1 MRPGAPELTA
11 LILNK
16 HLLQIKGGEGGQL
29 PKLTVESASG
39 LWPATILLGAYRDG
53 VAKLRRFH
61 LEHKRG
67 NTLLQGGLAPERKQ
81 FQRHGRIRDPHNLE
95 GVLLHLS
102 S

>member
-1 MRPGAPELTA
+1 MAGH
-11 LILNK
+11 
-16 HLLQIKGGEGGQL
+16 HLARCIPAMASLS
-29 PKLTVESASG
+29 SAVFISN
-39 LWPATILLGAYRDG
+39 
-53 VAKLRRFH
+53 
-61 LEHKRG
+61 HKRG

>member
-39 LWPATILLGAYRDG
+39 LWPATILLGAYRRW
-53 VAKLRRFH
+53 RR
-61 LEHKRG
+61 
-67 NTLLQGGLAPERKQ
+67 
-81 FQRHGRIRDPHNLE
+81 
-95 GVLLHLS
+95 
-102 S
+102 